1 MSGAGPP
8 FMFTNSPGDVV
19 KKERSMS
26 SGTIK
31 WQRRRPLFVS
41 LSLYLSPPPT
51 PPPGEI
57 GAAYLITAMSR
68 SFLHAAFY

>member
-26 SGTIK
+26 SETIK
-31 WQRRRPLFVS
+31 WQWRRPLFVS
-41 LSLYLSPPPT
+41 LSPPPA

-57 GAAYLITAMSR
+57 GAAYLILAMSR
-68 SFLHAAFY
+68 NFLQATFY